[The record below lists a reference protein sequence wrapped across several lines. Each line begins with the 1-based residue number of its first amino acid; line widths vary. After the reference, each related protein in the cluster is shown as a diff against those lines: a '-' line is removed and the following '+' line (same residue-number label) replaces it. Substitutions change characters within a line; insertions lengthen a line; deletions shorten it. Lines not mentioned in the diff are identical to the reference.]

1 MKKRLDVKK
10 LVTLTAAILI
20 ITSSMP
26 LFAET
31 KDNSVSKVTSNSVV
45 SEKKL
50 SLVKHDKIKDYNYYF
65 YDAVKD
71 GYKSIRSDV
80 LSPKYFIFAG
90 NKTEDTANNLV
101 SQLKMLNNVKE
112 WAGQIYVISPIDGKT
127 YGEADKEAFIDLVG
141 PAINNVKEGVL
152 TGMNR

>member
-65 YDAVKD
+65 YDAVPCIFTLFTIP
-71 GYKSIRSDV
+71 SIKKV
-80 LSPKYFIFAG
+80 A
-90 NKTEDTANNLV
+90 T
-101 SQLKMLNNVKE
+101 KE
-112 WAGQIYVISPIDGKT
+112 LP
-127 YGEADKEAFIDLVG
+127 
-141 PAINNVKEGVL
+141 P
-152 TGMNR
+152 

>member
-1 MKKRLDVKK
+1 
-10 LVTLTAAILI
+10 
-20 ITSSMP
+20 MP

-71 GYKSIRSDV
+71 GYKWIRRHV
-80 LSPKYFIFAG
+80 LSPK
-90 NKTEDTANNLV
+90 
-101 SQLKMLNNVKE
+101 
-112 WAGQIYVISPIDGKT
+112 
-127 YGEADKEAFIDLVG
+127 
-141 PAINNVKEGVL
+141 
-152 TGMNR
+152 

>member
-71 GYKSIRSDV
+71 GYKSI
-80 LSPKYFIFAG
+80 
-90 NKTEDTANNLV
+90 
-101 SQLKMLNNVKE
+101 
-112 WAGQIYVISPIDGKT
+112 
-127 YGEADKEAFIDLVG
+127 
-141 PAINNVKEGVL
+141 
-152 TGMNR
+152 